1 MSLRIWK
8 VASRQR
14 ATKTRPVALGIV
26 LVVLGALVLL
36 AVQFSPIAVASPA
49 GIMVVT
55 LTSPNALFR
64 GDFGDSVAVSGTT
77 VVVGAPRETVKGDP
91 DAGHSYLFDAK
102 TGALISTLTSPNAQK
117 DGFFGASVAV
127 SGTTAVV
134 GASGEIVKG
143 ASAAGHAYE
152 FNAETGALIRTL
164 TSPNAQSGGTFGVSV
179 AISGSTAVVGASGET
194 AKGVSAAGHAYE
206 FNAKTGTL
214 IRTLSS
220 PNAQEPGYFGDS
232 VAVSS
237 TTVVVGADYE
247 TPSGQTYAGHVYTF
261 NAKTGALFS
270 TLTSPNAQ
278 QYGYSGTSV
287 AISGSTTVVGAPYET
302 ANGLTDGGHAYEFN
316 AKTGTLIR
324 TLTSPIAPKYVD
336 DGGFGYSVFIS
347 GTTVI
352 VGGYGESADGFSE
365 AGHAFTFNA
374 KTGALISTLT
384 SLNTLSK
391 GFFGA
396 SVAVSGTTVVVGA
409 PGETASGLADAGHAY
424 IF

>member
-152 FNAETGALIRTL
+152 FNA
-164 TSPNAQSGGTFGVSV
+164 
-179 AISGSTAVVGASGET
+179 
-194 AKGVSAAGHAYE
+194 
-206 FNAKTGTL
+206 
-214 IRTLSS
+214 
-220 PNAQEPGYFGDS
+220 
-232 VAVSS
+232 
-237 TTVVVGADYE
+237 
-247 TPSGQTYAGHVYTF
+247 
-261 NAKTGALFS
+261 
-270 TLTSPNAQ
+270 
-278 QYGYSGTSV
+278 
-287 AISGSTTVVGAPYET
+287 
-302 ANGLTDGGHAYEFN
+302 
-316 AKTGTLIR
+316 KTGTLIR